1 VEWGIVYYKTPE
13 GVVPAEDFLDGLATS
28 VEAKFDAVLEAVR
41 SAPPPQFS
49 GGGYWEAMHGTMNGY
64 YEVRIRAQQKLHR
77 LFCLLDNAD
86 EDGLAERGFDGPQI
100 AVLNGMTKAVGKRFS
115 DAEYRRNVRDLG
127 DRYMGTFPRPVAD

>member
-1 VEWGIVYYKTPE
+1 LEWGIVYYKAPT
-13 GVVPAEDFLDGLATS
+13 GAVPAEDFLDALPSA

-41 SAPPPQFS
+41 AAPPPQFS

-77 LFCLLDNAD
+77 LFCVLDNAD
-86 EDGLAERGFDGPQI
+86 EDGLAERGFDAPQI
-100 AVLNGMTKAVGKRFS
+100 VVLNGMTKPVGKKFS

-127 DRYMGTFPRPVAD
+127 DHHMSTLPRPVAE